1 MLPIAGF
8 ADLPLDAV
16 AELLEVADGTRTHD
30 DRNHNPYTFSIYFND
45 LERNSGIYRTAC
57 VLCGAG

>member
-16 AELLEVADGTRTHD
+16 AELLEFGQDVLALLKK
-30 DRNHNPYTFSIYFND
+30 DRQQAIKDAQELNPQPDPT
-45 LERNSGIYRTAC
+45 TQPA
-57 VLCGAG
+57 AA